1 MRYDLAT
8 IDAKPGQKI
17 RLIFN
22 NYDDM
27 QHNLVIVKPGATDK
41 VGMAAAKLGIKGNKV
56 SYVPTDNNVLF
67 HTGILQ
73 PSTNESIY
81 FEVPPFEGRYGFVCT
96 MPGHYVIMRGE
107 FVVKK

>member
-1 MRYDLAT
+1 
-8 IDAKPGQKI
+8 
-17 RLIFN
+17 
-22 NYDDM
+22 M
-27 QHNLVIVKPGATDK
+27 QHNLVIVKPGTMDK
-41 VGMAAAKLGIKGNKV
+41 VGLAAAKLGIGGNKV
-56 SYVPTDNNVLF
+56 SYAPKDNSVLF

-73 PSTNESIY
+73 PSSNESIY